1 MHGILKLALAVG
13 LLRGGG
19 RWIFPV
25 GAAILLGFIAFM
37 SYRLSE
43 QWSNWLLGFALF
55 DALTLALVLNEWRK
69 PVTRRAA

>member
-1 MHGILKLALAVG
+1 VHGILKLGLAIV

-19 RWIFPV
+19 RGIFPV
-25 GAAILLGFIAFM
+25 GTLILTAFIAFM
-37 SYRLSE
+37 SYRLSQ

-69 PVTRRAA
+69 PAR